1 MGRTSMGWRGKE
13 FGRRTNPSVY
23 ITHVESFFPREN
35 KTPLQKLMVA
45 VHNQLTSDSRSE
57 TLTKKDMVETF
68 DINILHIENIRNR
81 IERMDETCKDIVDD
95 MNFANRDKD
104 ANIPETFITQIRQM
118 EQELTGLDKSIC
130 SGISELQDLRFNFVP
145 TETPKKSSTS
155 GKRKR
160 S

>member
-1 MGRTSMGWRGKE
+1 VEKNLEDVPIHPCISRLWRAL
-13 FGRRTNPSVY
+13 FS
-23 ITHVESFFPREN
+23 RET
-35 KTPLQKLMVA
+35 KTPLQKLLVA
-45 VHNQLTSDSRSE
+45 VNNQSMSDSRSE
-57 TLTKKDMVETF
+57 TLTKKDMIEAF

-81 IERMDETCKDIVDD
+81 IERMDENCNDLVDG

-104 ANIPETFITQIRQM
+104 TNIPETFITRIRQM
-118 EQELTGLDKSIC
+118 EQELTGLDKSFC

-145 TETPKKSSTS
+145 TETPKKSSTP